1 MGAKGTKMS
10 KNAKTIALIA
20 FLLLISVAVVVT
32 MTLSKLSDSKTA
44 QGTIT
49 FDLADYQLQVL
60 GLTSTS
66 SERILPGKTAKANT
80 ISLKNTAASTA
91 GATAGMG
98 GVYIKLEVTGISI
111 GGTNYAASALTLT
124 NEADYIK
131 VSATGTPNTGDI
143 VTIKFKKQAS
153 TAASASGLTSS
164 GGATDTYWVAGTG
177 ANAKNIYLSSNKT
190 SLTYAKLAFTDRGA
204 TAAKTIDIEV
214 EMVGVEPNSYSNGFN
229 NTTSPSTVGM
239 GSQYSGGMQIKVNYK
254 AYWQTTT
261 WA

>member
-49 FDLADYQLQVL
+49 FNLANYQLQVL
-60 GLTSTS
+60 GLDSTS
-66 SERILPGKTAKANT
+66 SEVILPGKTAKANT
-80 ISLKNTAASTA
+80 IKLKNTADNST
-91 GATAGMG
+91 GTTAGMG

-111 GGTNYAASALTLT
+111 GVTEYAASALTLT
-124 NEADYIK
+124 NETDYIK
-131 VSATGTPNTGDI
+131 VSATGTPNTESI

-153 TAASASGLTSS
+153 TTASASGLNSS
-164 GGATDTYWVAGTG
+164 GSAVDTYWVAGTG
-177 ANAKNIYLSSNKT
+177 ANAKNIYLSSNKN
-190 SLTYAKLAFTDRGA
+190 SLSYAKLAFTDRN
-204 TAAKTIDIEV
+204 AAEKTISIEV
-214 EMVGVEPNSYSNGFN
+214 EMTGVTPNEYSNGFN
-229 NTTSPSTVGM
+229 NTKNPTIVGM
-239 GSQYSGGMQIKVNYK
+239 GSQYSGGMQIKVKYK
-254 AYWQTTT
+254 AYWQTTA